1 MKHCAFRFSRTCSL
15 LSSPKSVLDG
25 PDPNQ
30 DRSLNQVV
38 GPWSWTNWGFLRTQL
53 DSRWCLRSLPCPPLL
68 ELSCQIRA
76 PHRNNGDSLG
86 IIPTPQN
93 TKDLSRDSVRVNSK
107 ITFSLQSLLL
117 FRINMFQQKKEKLK
131 FQMKS
136 ETERKK
142 ILDQIKEKN
151 IPNSSLYQEFIIE
164 YQLLAE
170 YRLLQK
176 NGPHNGVYIIPS
188 SKSALIWFG
197 VIFVRS
203 GPYMNGIFKF
213 RIHIPHDYPGKNS
226 NSNSRV
232 HVLMRSMD
240 SYLILC
246 SNSNQQMNQLPCLCL
261 IPQFFIPK
269 SN

>member
-1 MKHCAFRFSRTCSL
+1 
-15 LSSPKSVLDG
+15 
-25 PDPNQ
+25 
-30 DRSLNQVV
+30 
-38 GPWSWTNWGFLRTQL
+38 
-53 DSRWCLRSLPCPPLL
+53 
-68 ELSCQIRA
+68 
-76 PHRNNGDSLG
+76 
-86 IIPTPQN
+86 
-93 TKDLSRDSVRVNSK
+93 
-107 ITFSLQSLLL
+107 
-117 FRINMFQQKKEKLK
+117 
-131 FQMKS
+131 MKS

-213 RIHIPHDYPGKNS
+213 RIHIPHDYPGKSS
-226 NSNSRV
+226 NSNEGTTFWHCDFTSK
-232 HVLMRSMD
+232 H
-240 SYLILC
+240 
-246 SNSNQQMNQLPCLCL
+246 
-261 IPQFFIPK
+261 
-269 SN
+269 

>member
-1 MKHCAFRFSRTCSL
+1 
-15 LSSPKSVLDG
+15 
-25 PDPNQ
+25 
-30 DRSLNQVV
+30 
-38 GPWSWTNWGFLRTQL
+38 
-53 DSRWCLRSLPCPPLL
+53 
-68 ELSCQIRA
+68 
-76 PHRNNGDSLG
+76 
-86 IIPTPQN
+86 
-93 TKDLSRDSVRVNSK
+93 
-107 ITFSLQSLLL
+107 
-117 FRINMFQQKKEKLK
+117 
-131 FQMKS
+131 MKS

-213 RIHIPHDYPGKNS
+213 RIHIPHDYPANES
-226 NSNSRV
+226 APL
-232 HVLMRSMD
+232 LMFDPPIFHPKVELESGIADLGFSTWRSPKDRIWHIIPHMRRMFLKIETENCQNQEAASLYQND
-240 SYLILC
+240 KSEFKTKVKEC
-246 SNSNQQMNQLPCLCL
+246 VEFSNQ
-261 IPQFFIPK
+261 IVYEAPK
-269 SN
+269 TDDQNEIRFVKNNEYDV

>member
-1 MKHCAFRFSRTCSL
+1 
-15 LSSPKSVLDG
+15 
-25 PDPNQ
+25 
-30 DRSLNQVV
+30 
-38 GPWSWTNWGFLRTQL
+38 
-53 DSRWCLRSLPCPPLL
+53 
-68 ELSCQIRA
+68 
-76 PHRNNGDSLG
+76 
-86 IIPTPQN
+86 
-93 TKDLSRDSVRVNSK
+93 
-107 ITFSLQSLLL
+107 
-117 FRINMFQQKKEKLK
+117 
-131 FQMKS
+131 MKS

-226 NSNSRV
+226 NSNGRV
-232 HVLMRSMD
+232 HGF
-240 SYLILC
+240 YC
-246 SNSNQQMNQLPCLCL
+246 GPW
-261 IPQFFIPK
+261 IPALY
-269 SN
+269 

>member
-1 MKHCAFRFSRTCSL
+1 
-15 LSSPKSVLDG
+15 
-25 PDPNQ
+25 
-30 DRSLNQVV
+30 
-38 GPWSWTNWGFLRTQL
+38 
-53 DSRWCLRSLPCPPLL
+53 
-68 ELSCQIRA
+68 
-76 PHRNNGDSLG
+76 
-86 IIPTPQN
+86 
-93 TKDLSRDSVRVNSK
+93 
-107 ITFSLQSLLL
+107 
-117 FRINMFQQKKEKLK
+117 
-131 FQMKS
+131 MKS

-213 RIHIPHDYPGKNS
+213 RIHIPHDYPGKSS
-226 NSNSRV
+226 NTVQRYLFLIHGFLTLFEFSSANESAPL
-232 HVLMRSMD
+232 LMFDPPIFHPKVELESGIADLGFSTWRSPV
-240 SYLILC
+240 SFTITFELSINY
-246 SNSNQQMNQLPCLCL
+246 SV
-261 IPQFFIPK
+261 
-269 SN
+269 

>member
-1 MKHCAFRFSRTCSL
+1 MLSNTILHLTISKIVPIAPSNGLLITRDSIILSKVKKCQVIYVEMNRMHSVNHAHVSHSSVNSLIMSVKRVGVHQQRHQRPDHQLKHTRWKASFTFYFEFKPIIIFSINFIKVKLFIIDFSLKHCAFRFSRTCSL

-117 FRINMFQQKKEKLK
+117 FRINLFQQKKK
-131 FQMKS
+131 
-136 ETERKK
+136 
-142 ILDQIKEKN
+142 
-151 IPNSSLYQEFIIE
+151 
-164 YQLLAE
+164 
-170 YRLLQK
+170 
-176 NGPHNGVYIIPS
+176 
-188 SKSALIWFG
+188 
-197 VIFVRS
+197 
-203 GPYMNGIFKF
+203 
-213 RIHIPHDYPGKNS
+213 
-226 NSNSRV
+226 
-232 HVLMRSMD
+232 
-240 SYLILC
+240 
-246 SNSNQQMNQLPCLCL
+246 
-261 IPQFFIPK
+261 
-269 SN
+269 

>member
-1 MKHCAFRFSRTCSL
+1 
-15 LSSPKSVLDG
+15 
-25 PDPNQ
+25 
-30 DRSLNQVV
+30 
-38 GPWSWTNWGFLRTQL
+38 
-53 DSRWCLRSLPCPPLL
+53 
-68 ELSCQIRA
+68 
-76 PHRNNGDSLG
+76 
-86 IIPTPQN
+86 
-93 TKDLSRDSVRVNSK
+93 
-107 ITFSLQSLLL
+107 
-117 FRINMFQQKKEKLK
+117 
-131 FQMKS
+131 MKS

-213 RIHIPHDYPGKNS
+213 RIHIPHDYPGK
-226 NSNSRV
+226 
-232 HVLMRSMD
+232 
-240 SYLILC
+240 
-246 SNSNQQMNQLPCLCL
+246 
-261 IPQFFIPK
+261 K
-269 SN
+269 SNTKIKWDAFSCWSSPLYWPMWNSGQMTIGKTHPTLQSIS

>member
-1 MKHCAFRFSRTCSL
+1 
-15 LSSPKSVLDG
+15 
-25 PDPNQ
+25 
-30 DRSLNQVV
+30 
-38 GPWSWTNWGFLRTQL
+38 
-53 DSRWCLRSLPCPPLL
+53 
-68 ELSCQIRA
+68 
-76 PHRNNGDSLG
+76 
-86 IIPTPQN
+86 
-93 TKDLSRDSVRVNSK
+93 
-107 ITFSLQSLLL
+107 
-117 FRINMFQQKKEKLK
+117 
-131 FQMKS
+131 MKS

-213 RIHIPHDYPGKNS
+213 RIHIPHDYPGKSLNS
-226 NSNSRV
+226 SGTMWIRPKQISVVIRTTKVVFEFLSANESAPL
-232 HVLMRSMD
+232 LMFDPPIFHPKVELDSGIADLGFSSWRS
-240 SYLILC
+240 
-246 SNSNQQMNQLPCLCL
+246 PVG
-261 IPQFFIPK
+261 
-269 SN
+269 